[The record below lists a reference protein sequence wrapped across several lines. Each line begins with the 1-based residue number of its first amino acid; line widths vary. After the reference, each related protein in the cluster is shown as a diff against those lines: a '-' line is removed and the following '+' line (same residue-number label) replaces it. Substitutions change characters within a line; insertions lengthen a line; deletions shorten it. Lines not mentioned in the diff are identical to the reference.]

1 MGRFTDRICDF
12 WDNAERLLE
21 DQSKWS
27 QATFGTDQERKPIGA
42 LKHLAK
48 EAIEAVDAVEADDRT
63 AIEEEFADC
72 FLLLMDAARRANLG
86 GGDFGDGGMGCQGFF
101 DLDGADTG
109 AARVHHVVAA
119 PFIADCARGPP
130 PPDVTCQVPV
140 PQIAVFGVL
149 WRVQVPQHQAG
160 IGFMDRDLAAV
171 ALRSV
176 LLQQCDA
183 PTGLGLPERSRIR
196 GGGRATGY
204 ESGTLRHPIRLIN
217 RGSGGGA
224 PCFARGIWQL
234 FSGGQSVAQLW

>member
-86 GGDFGDGGMGCQGFF
+86 GGDELSHLEAIVKLSQKKMVIN
-101 DLDGADTG
+101 
-109 AARVHHVVAA
+109 AARKWPTPTSDEPVEHVRSPEINA
-119 PFIADCARGPP
+119 PNEK
-130 PPDVTCQVPV
+130 
-140 PQIAVFGVL
+140 
-149 WRVQVPQHQAG
+149 
-160 IGFMDRDLAAV
+160 LA
-171 ALRSV
+171 S
-176 LLQQCDA
+176 
-183 PTGLGLPERSRIR
+183 
-196 GGGRATGY
+196 
-204 ESGTLRHPIRLIN
+204 
-217 RGSGGGA
+217 
-224 PCFARGIWQL
+224 
-234 FSGGQSVAQLW
+234 